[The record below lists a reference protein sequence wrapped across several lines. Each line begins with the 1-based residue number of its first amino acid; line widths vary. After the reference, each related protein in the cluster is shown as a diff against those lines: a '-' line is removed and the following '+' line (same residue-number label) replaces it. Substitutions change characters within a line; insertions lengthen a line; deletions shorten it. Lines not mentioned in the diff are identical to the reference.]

1 MDHESLVELRR
12 IAAERPHRGK
22 PVFLLLAECMERLI
36 RDKVWEDALRL
47 PPDSVLAEK
56 IGISHITLAKSLN
69 ELRKK
74 ELVQR
79 SRSLGTFVYSPK
91 ENIRGTSAENSRKM
105 VALLLDDINSQT
117 IGSEFIRELLQNL
130 EKAGI
135 GVLLQSAGNRP
146 AQHERQLL
154 DAMLNPDC
162 NGALVWTILSNEA
175 TGKVLEKQPAHWP
188 VVFMNESPAVGHREY
203 DAVIYDGLGA
213 AYRIGD
219 EFFASGGREAVL
231 LTADWRLHYDS
242 VRQRVQGL
250 CQAAEKH
257 HLPRESVRVV
267 TYREREIPFEQLG
280 SGKQRLLVFI
290 SDEDLSNT
298 LSSMPEHGISIAQME
313 PWIGI
318 SYSQSRFVP
327 ASVPMYRFDS
337 GLMASKAVDILTARL
352 HGAQNAFKD
361 IKISGKIIYN
371 HNMKEV

>member
-146 AQHERQLL
+146 AQQERQLL

-162 NGALVWTILSNEA
+162 NGALVWTILSNEV

-188 VVFMNESPAVGHREY
+188 VVFMNESPAVN
-203 DAVIYDGLGA
+203 
-213 AYRIGD
+213 
-219 EFFASGGREAVL
+219 
-231 LTADWRLHYDS
+231 
-242 VRQRVQGL
+242 
-250 CQAAEKH
+250 
-257 HLPRESVRVV
+257 P
-267 TYREREIPFEQLG
+267 
-280 SGKQRLLVFI
+280 
-290 SDEDLSNT
+290 
-298 LSSMPEHGISIAQME
+298 
-313 PWIGI
+313 
-318 SYSQSRFVP
+318 
-327 ASVPMYRFDS
+327 
-337 GLMASKAVDILTARL
+337 
-352 HGAQNAFKD
+352 
-361 IKISGKIIYN
+361 
-371 HNMKEV
+371 